1 MYLKLTI
8 VGSHLCQDT
17 MYAIYKIKDHIKNDR
32 IKVVFNNISTNFPV
46 LKAFLK
52 NRENNPIYDLV
63 KANDKIG
70 IPYFI
75 FEDGTE
81 TLDLDEVLEKISTEN
96 LH

>member
-1 MYLKLTI
+1 MKLTI
-8 VGSHLCQDT
+8 FGSHLCQDT
-17 MYAIYKIKDHIKNDR
+17 MYAIYRIKDSIRNDS

-46 LKAFLK
+46 LKEFLK

-63 KANDKIG
+63 KINDKIG

-81 TLDLDEVLEKISTEN
+81 TLDLDEVLKKISIEN
-96 LH
+96 LS

>member
-1 MYLKLTI
+1 MKLTI

-17 MYAIYKIKDHIKNDR
+17 MYAIYRIKDSIRNDI
-32 IKVVFNNISTNFPV
+32 IKVVFNNISTNFSV
-46 LKAFLK
+46 LKEFLK
-52 NRENNPIYDLV
+52 NRENNPIYDFV
-63 KANDKIG
+63 KVKDKIG

-96 LH
+96 LR